1 IPSYINRKHGKEE
14 PDYLYPSLEPI
25 LTETYGIMIYQEQVM
40 QIAQVLSG
48 YSLGSADLLRRAMGK
63 KIKEEMDDQRK
74 LFVDGAVER
83 GVPANKA
90 SDIFDQ
96 VAKFA
101 GYGFNKSHAAAY
113 ALVAYQTAYLKA
125 NYPVEFLAAS
135 MTLDMGNT
143 EKLNDFRREAMR
155 LGITVEL
162 PSVNRSGAVFDV
174 EEGRILYSL
183 AAVKGVGSQ
192 AVEHLVESR
201 AGRPFRDLSDFA
213 ARTNPRILT
222 KRTLESLIC
231 AGALDGFNPDRAR
244 VMAGVEL
251 IMAIGNRV
259 VEGAAIGQDDFFGGG
274 GGSGPVEALT
284 LPDVDPWLPSE
295 RLQREH
301 AVVGF
306 YLSAHPLD
314 EYAPILKRM
323 RVQSWAEFS
332 EAVRHGAVAGR
343 LAGTVTSRQERKTRT
358 GNRMGIVQFSDSTG
372 QFEAILFSEALNEFR
387 DRLEPGNSVI
397 VQVGAEDRPEGIGV
411 RIVTVKPLDQMTTGI
426 KQLRVFL
433 RGEEPLQSIER
444 Q

>member
-1 IPSYINRKHGKEE
+1 M
-14 PDYLYPSLEPI
+14 L
-25 LTETYGIMIYQEQVM
+25 
-40 QIAQVLSG
+40 
-48 YSLGSADLLRRAMGK
+48 
-63 KIKEEMDDQRK
+63 
-74 LFVDGAVER
+74 
-83 GVPANKA
+83 
-90 SDIFDQ
+90 
-96 VAKFA
+96 AKFA
-101 GYGFNKSHAAAY
+101 DYGFNKSHAAAY

-143 EKLNDFRREAMR
+143 DKLNDFRREAMR

-174 EEGRILYSL
+174 EQGRILYSL

-213 ARTNPRILT
+213 ARINPRILN

-231 AGALDGFNPDRAR
+231 AGALDGLNSNRAR
-244 VMAGVEL
+244 VIAGL
-251 IMAIGNRV
+251 DRIMAMGNRV
-259 VEGAAIGQDDFFGGG
+259 VEGAAIGQNDFFGAGG
-274 GGSGPVEALT
+274 GGQGETLI
-284 LPDVDPWLPSE
+284 LPDVDPWMPSE
-295 RLQREH
+295 QLQREH

-314 EYAPILKRM
+314 EYAPILKRL

-444 Q
+444 QLPKGRGDGDVSLVLMLDKGQREVEVQLPGRYQLSPQIASALRAVNGVVQVELV